1 MNYNLELITNQ
12 FNIDGAY
19 LSAEPIVAGHIN
31 DTFLVNT
38 NGDKHQKYIL
48 QRINHAI
55 FKNVPELQN
64 NILKVTNHIKEKL
77 LNNNVLDI
85 DRKIITLIPAKD
97 KKWFIND
104 NDGNYWRMMLY
115 IEGSHSYNQLSSPK
129 LAYDA
134 GLAFGE
140 FDAMLA
146 DLPGEP
152 LFDTIKDF
160 HNMEF
165 RLQQFKD
172 AIQNN
177 VAIRLDLVIDEIKEI
192 EKRTEEMTL
201 INRLGREGKL
211 PKRIIHCDTKI
222 NNVLFDADENILCI
236 IDLDTVMSG
245 YITSDFG
252 DAIRTGANTG
262 AEDDINLNNVS
273 MSIELFEAYAKGF
286 LKGTASFITQQ
297 EIDCLALS
305 AKMFAY
311 MQAVRF
317 LTDYL
322 NDDIYYKINH
332 KEHNLQRTKAQ
343 LKLLYS
349 MEVQYDK
356 MCKIIKA

>member
-1 MNYNLELITNQ
+1 M
-12 FNIDGAY
+12 
-19 LSAEPIVAGHIN
+19 
-31 DTFLVNT
+31 
-38 NGDKHQKYIL
+38 
-48 QRINHAI
+48 
-55 FKNVPELQN
+55 
-64 NILKVTNHIKEKL
+64 
-77 LNNNVLDI
+77 
-85 DRKIITLIPAKD
+85 
-97 KKWFIND
+97 
-104 NDGNYWRMMLY
+104 
-115 IEGSHSYNQLSSPK
+115 
-129 LAYDA
+129 
-134 GLAFGE
+134 
-140 FDAMLA
+140 
-146 DLPGEP
+146 
-152 LFDTIKDF
+152 
-160 HNMEF
+160 
-165 RLQQFKD
+165 
-172 AIQNN
+172 
-177 VAIRLDLVIDEIKEI
+177 
-192 EKRTEEMTL
+192 
-201 INRLGREGKL
+201 
-211 PKRIIHCDTKI
+211 
-222 NNVLFDADENILCI
+222 FDADENILCI

>member
-172 AIQNN
+172 AIQNKI
-177 VAIRLDLVIDEIKEI
+177 VRAVGLSLRIKYRL
-192 EKRTEEMTL
+192 R
-201 INRLGREGKL
+201 
-211 PKRIIHCDTKI
+211 
-222 NNVLFDADENILCI
+222 
-236 IDLDTVMSG
+236 
-245 YITSDFG
+245 
-252 DAIRTGANTG
+252 NTR
-262 AEDDINLNNVS
+262 
-273 MSIELFEAYAKGF
+273 K
-286 LKGTASFITQQ
+286 K
-297 EIDCLALS
+297 
-305 AKMFAY
+305 
-311 MQAVRF
+311 
-317 LTDYL
+317 
-322 NDDIYYKINH
+322 
-332 KEHNLQRTKAQ
+332 
-343 LKLLYS
+343 
-349 MEVQYDK
+349 
-356 MCKIIKA
+356 